1 MSNSKDA
8 VRKILDAVKADKRT
22 SLTAPEGKLVC
33 DAYGIP
39 VPKEGVAKSAA
50 EAAKIATDMGF
61 PVVMKIVSPD
71 ILHKTE
77 AGGVMVGVKT
87 AADAEKNYATILA
100 NAKKYKADAK
110 IEGIQVQ
117 QMLLGGQEV
126 IIGAVTDGSFGKLVA
141 FGLGGVLVEV
151 LKDITFRLAPATK
164 EDALSMLDGIQAHEM
179 LKGVRGS
186 DPANRDAIADIIVNV
201 SKLITDFPE
210 IAEMDLNPVFATKS
224 NAIAADVRI
233 VVDFE
238 PKPPRPRPNHDDI
251 VRQMNRIMKPKSVAV
266 IGASAE
272 NGKIGNSVMKNL
284 INGGYKGEIYPIH
297 PKADEIMGKK
307 VYKSV
312 KDVPGEV
319 DIAVFAIP
327 ANFVAGALIECGE
340 KKVVGAILIPS
351 GYAETGNIKG
361 QEEIQAIGQKYGI
374 RLMGPN
380 IYGFYYTHAN
390 LCATFCTAYDVKG
403 SAALSSQSGGI
414 GMAIIGFSRS
424 AKMGVSAIVGL
435 GNKSDIDEDDLLT
448 FFEQDDNT
456 QIIAQHCEDLKDGRA
471 FAEVA
476 KRVSKK
482 KPIVVLKAGRTSA
495 GAKAA
500 SSHTGALA
508 GNDKIYEDV
517 FNQSG
522 VIRARSL
529 RDMLE
534 FARGIP
540 VLPTPKGENV
550 VIITG
555 AGGSGVLLS
564 DACIDNNLQA
574 DDDPAGSRC
583 GVPQVHPAVRRGRQP
598 GRHHR
603 RRAADHLRQH
613 RQARARRPA
622 HPFADPRLL
631 AHHRDAADGVCEE
644 HGRGEERDEGQGHR
658 EADRGLAGR
667 RHRGRGSR
675 RLSLPER
682 HRRLRLLDRNSGRG
696 ARREVQVGARRGPA
710 VSVNSSHS
718 GMRASRGPG
727 MRIPGSRCARTGMHG
742 NQARFAFQP
751 SRCHRPI
758 QRRGDGEAGA
768 GRQRIDH
775 EILKSGMPARRPEL
789 QNLDHADHH
798 DGDRCREQPV
808 PRIGQAEAS
817 PTRTKASAC
826 SPSWPR
832 SECGR
837 KRGGPSV
844 AKVTAA
850 ARSQAMI
857 LRMMVIA
864 TG

>member
-1 MSNSKDA
+1 MSSSKDA
-8 VRKILDAVKADKRT
+8 VRKILDAVKSDKRT

-39 VPKEGVAKSAA
+39 VPKEAVAKSAS
-50 EAAKIATDMGF
+50 EAAKVATGMGF

-77 AGGVMVGVKT
+77 AGGVIVGVKT
-87 AADAEKNYATILA
+87 AADVEKNYATILA
-100 NAKKYKADAK
+100 NAKKYKSDAK

-151 LKDITFRLAPATK
+151 LKDITFRLAPASK
-164 EDALSMLDGIQAHEM
+164 QDALSMLDGIQAHEM

-186 DPANRDAIADIIVNV
+186 DPVNRDAIADIIVNV
-201 SKLITDFPE
+201 SRLITDFPE
-210 IAEMDLNPVFATKS
+210 IAEMDLNPVFATKAS
-224 NAIAADVRI
+224 AVAADVRI
-233 VVDFE
+233 VVDFA
-238 PKPPRPRPNHDDI
+238 PKAPRPRPNHDDI

-297 PKADEIMGKK
+297 PKADEILGKK

-312 KDVPGEV
+312 KDIPGEV

-327 ANFVAGALIECGE
+327 ASLVAGALIECGE

-351 GYAETGNIKG
+351 GYAETGNVKG

-380 IYGFYYTHAN
+380 IYGFYYTPAN

-534 FARGIP
+534 FARGVP

-564 DACIDNNLQA
+564 DACIDNKLSLMTIPPDLDAAFRKFIPPFGAAGNPIDITGGEPPITYVNTVKLGLE
-574 DDDPAGSRC
+574 DPRIHALILGYWHTIVTPPMVFARNMVEVKNEMKAKGIEKPIVASLAGDIE
-583 GVPQVHPAVRRGRQP
+583 VEE
-598 GRHHR
+598 
-603 RRAADHLRQH
+603 AADYLYQNGIV
-613 RQARARRPA
+613 AYAYSTEIPVA
-622 HPFADPRLL
+622 VLGAKYKW
-631 AHHRDAADGVCEE
+631 A
-644 HGRGEERDEGQGHR
+644 
-658 EADRGLAGR
+658 
-667 RHRGRGSR
+667 
-675 RLSLPER
+675 
-682 HRRLRLLDRNSGRG
+682 RG
-696 ARREVQVGARRGPA
+696 AG
-710 VSVNSSHS
+710 
-718 GMRASRGPG
+718 
-727 MRIPGSRCARTGMHG
+727 
-742 NQARFAFQP
+742 
-751 SRCHRPI
+751 
-758 QRRGDGEAGA
+758 
-768 GRQRIDH
+768 
-775 EILKSGMPARRPEL
+775 LL
-789 QNLDHADHH
+789 
-798 DGDRCREQPV
+798 
-808 PRIGQAEAS
+808 
-817 PTRTKASAC
+817 
-826 SPSWPR
+826 
-832 SECGR
+832 
-837 KRGGPSV
+837 
-844 AKVTAA
+844 
-850 ARSQAMI
+850 
-857 LRMMVIA
+857 
-864 TG
+864 

>member
-1 MSNSKDA
+1 MPNSKDA
-8 VRKILDAVKADKRT
+8 VRKILDLVKADKRT

-39 VPKEGVAKSAA
+39 VPKEGVATSAA
-50 EAAKIATDMGF
+50 EAAKIATGMGF

-87 AADAEKNYATILA
+87 AADAEKNYETILA
-100 NAKKYKADAK
+100 NAKKYKSDAK
-110 IEGIQVQ
+110 IEGVQVQ

-126 IIGAVTDGSFGKLVA
+126 IVGAVTDGSFGKLVA

-164 EDALSMLDGIQAHEM
+164 QDAFSMMDGIQAHEM

-210 IAEMDLNPVFATKS
+210 IAEMDLNPVFATKDS
-224 NAIAADVRI
+224 AIAADVRI
-233 VVDFE
+233 VVDFA

-297 PKADEIMGKK
+297 PKAEEILGKK

-312 KDVPGEV
+312 KDIPGEV

-327 ANFVAGALIECGE
+327 ASLVAGALIECGE

-351 GYAETGNIKG
+351 GYAETGNMKG

-456 QIIAQHCEDLKDGRA
+456 HIIAQHCEDLKDGRS

-564 DACIDNNLQA
+564 DACIDNKLSLMTIPPDLDAAFRKFIPPFGAAGNPVDITGGEPPITYVNTVKLGLE
-574 DDDPAGSRC
+574 DPRIHSLILGYWHTIVTPPMVFAKNMVEVKNAMKAKGIEKPIVASLAGDIE
-583 GVPQVHPAVRRGRQP
+583 VEE
-598 GRHHR
+598 
-603 RRAADHLRQH
+603 AADYLYQNGIV
-613 RQARARRPA
+613 AYAYSTEIPVA
-622 HPFADPRLL
+622 VLGAKYKW
-631 AHHRDAADGVCEE
+631 A
-644 HGRGEERDEGQGHR
+644 
-658 EADRGLAGR
+658 
-667 RHRGRGSR
+667 
-675 RLSLPER
+675 
-682 HRRLRLLDRNSGRG
+682 RG
-696 ARREVQVGARRGPA
+696 AG
-710 VSVNSSHS
+710 
-718 GMRASRGPG
+718 
-727 MRIPGSRCARTGMHG
+727 
-742 NQARFAFQP
+742 
-751 SRCHRPI
+751 
-758 QRRGDGEAGA
+758 
-768 GRQRIDH
+768 
-775 EILKSGMPARRPEL
+775 LL
-789 QNLDHADHH
+789 
-798 DGDRCREQPV
+798 
-808 PRIGQAEAS
+808 
-817 PTRTKASAC
+817 
-826 SPSWPR
+826 
-832 SECGR
+832 
-837 KRGGPSV
+837 
-844 AKVTAA
+844 
-850 ARSQAMI
+850 
-857 LRMMVIA
+857 
-864 TG
+864 